1 MLESSVTAADSEVQ
15 AGGGFEGSSADAQ
28 QVLEILDKHGE
39 ARGALIAVLA
49 DIQARW
55 GYLPERA
62 LRMVA
67 ESTGRSL
74 VDVYGI
80 ATFYRAFS
88 LRPRGKHLVCVCL
101 GTACHVRGGPT
112 VAGEIERQLG
122 IRAGETTP
130 DGLFTLET
138 VNCLGAC
145 ALGPVVVVD
154 GHYFS
159 KVRKSQVRG
168 LLEDAVT
175 GRASSKGSVG
185 QLVPVDVSCPRCNHS
200 LMDSSHPIDDRPSI
214 RLTACFDEHY
224 GRLRL
229 SSWYGSDSY
238 CAEPEIPAGHVT
250 NFLCPFCHETLTGQD
265 MCCPECDAPLATM
278 LVRGG
283 GAVRVC
289 TRRGCP
295 SRRLDLP

>member
-1 MLESSVTAADSEVQ
+1 
-15 AGGGFEGSSADAQ
+15 
-28 QVLEILDKHGE
+28 
-39 ARGALIAVLA
+39 
-49 DIQARW
+49 
-55 GYLPERA
+55 
-62 LRMVA
+62 
-67 ESTGRSL
+67 
-74 VDVYGI
+74 
-80 ATFYRAFS
+80 
-88 LRPRGKHLVCVCL
+88 
-101 GTACHVRGGPT
+101 